1 MRQKSRLPKRK
12 QPSNR
17 PDKTHRLLPRWVRL
31 TGRSRSSEMSCSR
44 CASSEYAHNPLVA
57 SGRFIARLL
66 GSPLMAGV
74 TSLHTSAAMRGR
86 RATFRWLTACLL
98 VGTVSWLSVGRG
110 SQKSDLVC
118 AKPSALSEAENRQRR
133 LDNYTEKSLEPSKTC
148 SGCGF
153 FTAAADPLAC
163 GKCQIFNGPANP
175 QGKCDDWAARP
186 V

>member
-1 MRQKSRLPKRK
+1 MP
-12 QPSNR
+12 
-17 PDKTHRLLPRWVRL
+17 
-31 TGRSRSSEMSCSR
+31 CFR
-44 CASSEYAHNPLVA
+44 CASSEYANN
-57 SGRFIARLL
+57 
-66 GSPLMAGV
+66 PLMAGV

-86 RATFRWLTACLL
+86 RATLRWLTACLL
-98 VGTVSWLSVGRG
+98 AGTVSWLSVGRG
-110 SQKSDLVC
+110 SQKGDLVC
-118 AKPSALSEAENRQRR
+118 AKPSALSQDENRQRR
-133 LDNYTEKSLEPSKTC
+133 LDNYTEKSPEPSKTC